1 MAESQ
6 KDKPE
11 KEVTRE
17 ERLERIRKLLVD
29 RGEDAARVVK
39 TWLNEDAERPRR

>member
-1 MAESQ
+1 MAEDD

-11 KEVTRE
+11 KVVSRE

-39 TWLNEDAERPRR
+39 TWLNQDPGRPRR